1 VGAVA
6 FLLKG
11 YPRLSETFITR
22 EIHALEQRGLDV
34 RIYSLRRPTDR
45 ARHPLHDKIR
55 AVPRYLP
62 EYLHREP
69 LRVLRAWRQVSRRP
83 GHRHAWRAFVR
94 DLRRDFTRNRARR
107 FGQAL
112 VLIAELDSDI
122 KHLHAHFFHT
132 PGSVARYASLL
143 SGLPWSCSAHAKDIW
158 TQGEGEMREKLK
170 TCAWLVTCTR
180 HNAEFLSRLQS
191 RPGQVALVYHGLD
204 TVQFAPPESESPS
217 FAPQPPLPAPHAP
230 PSTSQPA
237 LSTSQPPPR
246 TLQLLSVGRAVP
258 KKGHEVLLRALARI
272 QDLDWR
278 FTHIG
283 GGPLLGQLRRRARR
297 LGMARRIHWRGA
309 QDSAAVLQA
318 YRAADIFV
326 LASCISG
333 DGDRDGLPNVLLEAQ
348 SQRVACIATRVSGIP
363 ELIDHGETGL
373 LVAQNDEAELA
384 RALRRLM
391 GDAGLRARLAAAG
404 FKKVRAEFPLERGI
418 DRLMEKFGA

>member
-1 VGAVA
+1 MRAVGAVA

-45 ARHPLHDKIR
+45 VRHPLHDKIR

-83 GHRHAWRAFVR
+83 GHRRAWRAFMR

-112 VLIAELDSDI
+112 VLTAELDSGI

-158 TQGEGEMREKLK
+158 TQGEDEMREKLK

-180 HNAEFLSRLQS
+180 HNAEFLGRLQS
-191 RPGQVALVYHGLD
+191 RPGQVALVYHGVD
-204 TVQFAPPESESPS
+204 IAQFAPPESES
-217 FAPQPPLPAPHAP
+217 
-230 PSTSQPA
+230 
-237 LSTSQPPPR
+237 LSSGAQPPPR

-258 KKGHEVLLRALARI
+258 KKGYEVLLRALARI

-283 GGPLLGQLRRRARR
+283 GGPLLGQLRRRAQR
-297 LGMARRIHWRGA
+297 LGIAKRIHWRGA
-309 QDSAAVLQA
+309 QASETVLRA
-318 YRAADIFV
+318 YRAADVFV

-348 SQRVACIATRVSGIP
+348 SQRVACVATRVSGIP

-373 LVAQNDEAELA
+373 LAAQNDDRELA
-384 RALRRLM
+384 RALRLLL
-391 GDAGLRARLAAAG
+391 GDAGLRAKLAAAG
-404 FKKVRAEFPLERGI
+404 YKKVREEFPLQRGI
-418 DRLMEKFGA
+418 GQLMEKFGAP

>member
-1 VGAVA
+1 MGAVA

-83 GHRHAWRAFVR
+83 GHRRAWRAFMR

-112 VLIAELDSDI
+112 VLTAELDSGI

-158 TQGEGEMREKLK
+158 TQGEDEMREKLK

-191 RPGQVALVYHGLD
+191 RPGQVALVYHGVD
-204 TVQFAPPESESPS
+204 IAQFAPPGSESPS
-217 FAPQPPLPAPHAP
+217 
-230 PSTSQPA
+230 
-237 LSTSQPPPR
+237 STSQPPPR

-258 KKGHEVLLRALARI
+258 KKGYEVLLRALARI

-283 GGPLLGQLRRRARR
+283 GGPLLGQLRRRAQR
-297 LGMARRIHWRGA
+297 LGIAKRIHWRGA
-309 QDSAAVLQA
+309 QASEAVLRA
-318 YRAADIFV
+318 YRAADVFV

-348 SQRVACIATRVSGIP
+348 SQRVACVATRVSGIP

-373 LVAQNDEAELA
+373 LAAQNDDRELA
-384 RALRRLM
+384 RALRLLL
-391 GDAGLRARLAAAG
+391 GDAGLRAKLAAAG
-404 FKKVRAEFPLERGI
+404 YKKVREEFPLQRGI
-418 DRLMEKFGA
+418 DQLMEKFGAP

>member
-1 VGAVA
+1 MRTVSAVA

-55 AVPRYLP
+55 AAPRYLP

-94 DLRRDFTRNRARR
+94 DLRRDFTRNRVRR

-112 VLIAELDSDI
+112 VLIAELDSGI

-158 TQGEGEMREKLK
+158 TQGEDEMREKLK

-191 RPGQVALVYHGLD
+191 RPGQVTLVYHGVD
-204 TVQFAPPESESPS
+204 PVQFAPPESAPPS
-217 FAPQPPLPAPHAP
+217 FAPQ
-230 PSTSQPA
+230 
-237 LSTSQPPPR
+237 PPR

-258 KKGHEVLLRALARI
+258 KKGHEVLLRALARM

-283 GGPLLGQLRRRARR
+283 GGPLLGQLQRRARA
-297 LGMARRIHWRGA
+297 LGIAQRIHWRGA
-309 QDSAAVLQA
+309 QNSETVLQA
-318 YRAADIFV
+318 YRAADVFV

-348 SQRVACIATRVSGIP
+348 SQRVACVATRVSGIP
-363 ELIDHGETGL
+363 ELIDHGKTGL
-373 LVAQNDEAELA
+373 LVAQNDAEELA
-384 RALRRLM
+384 RALRQLLA
-391 GDAGLRARLAAAG
+391 DAGLRARLAAAG
-404 FKKVRAEFPLERGI
+404 FKKVREEFPLERGI
-418 DRLMEKFGA
+418 DQLMEKFGAS

>member
-1 VGAVA
+1 VRAVGAVA
-6 FLLKG
+6 FILKG

-45 ARHPLHDKIR
+45 ARHPLHEKIR

-83 GHRHAWRAFVR
+83 GYRHASRPFIR
-94 DLRRDFTRNRARR
+94 DLRRDFSRNRARR

-112 VLIAELDSDI
+112 VLIAELDSGI
-122 KHLHAHFFHT
+122 QHLHAHFFHT

-170 TCAWLVTCTR
+170 PCAWLVTCTR

-217 FAPQPPLPAPHAP
+217 LAPQPPFPAPHAP
-230 PSTSQPA
+230 

-258 KKGHEVLLRALARI
+258 KKGYEILLRALARI

-283 GGPLLGQLRRRARR
+283 GGPLLGQLQRRARA
-297 LGMARRIHWRGA
+297 LGMAGRIHWRGA
-309 QDSAAVLQA
+309 QDSETVLQA
-318 YRAADIFV
+318 YRAADVFV

-348 SQRVACIATRVSGIP
+348 SQRVACVATRVSGIP

-373 LVAQNDEAELA
+373 LVAQNDDAELA
-384 RALRRLM
+384 RALRQLL
-391 GDAGLRARLAAAG
+391 GDAGLRGKLAAG
-404 FKKVRAEFPLERGI
+404 GYKKVRGEFPLERGI

>member
-6 FLLKG
+6 LILKG

-22 EIHALEQRGLDV
+22 EIHALERRGLDV

-45 ARHPLHDKIR
+45 ARHPLHEKIR

-83 GHRHAWRAFVR
+83 GYRHAWRAFIR

-112 VLIAELDSDI
+112 VLIAELDSGI
-122 KHLHAHFFHT
+122 QHLHAHFFHT

-204 TVQFAPPESESPS
+204 TAQFAPPESESPS
-217 FAPQPPLPAPHAP
+217 LAPQPPFPAPHAP
-230 PSTSQPA
+230 

-258 KKGHEVLLRALARI
+258 KKGYEILLRALARI

-283 GGPLLGQLRRRARR
+283 GGPLLGQLQRRARA
-297 LGMARRIHWRGA
+297 LGMAGRIHWRGA
-309 QDSAAVLQA
+309 QDSETVLQA
-318 YRAADIFV
+318 YRAADVFV

-348 SQRVACIATRVSGIP
+348 SQRVACVATRVSGIP

-373 LVAQNDEAELA
+373 LVAQNDDAALA
-384 RALRRLM
+384 RALRQLL
-391 GDAGLRARLAAAG
+391 GDAGLRAKLAAAG
-404 FKKVRAEFPLERGI
+404 YKKVRGEFPLERGI

>member
-1 VGAVA
+1 MKAVNAVA

-112 VLIAELDSDI
+112 VLIAELDSGI

-158 TQGEGEMREKLK
+158 TQGEDEMREKLK

-191 RPGQVALVYHGLD
+191 RPGQVTLVYHGVD
-204 TVQFAPPESESPS
+204 TVQFAPPEPEPPS
-217 FAPQPPLPAPHAP
+217 FD
-230 PSTSQPA
+230 
-237 LSTSQPPPR
+237 SQPPPR
-246 TLQLLSVGRAVP
+246 PLQLLSVGRAVP
-258 KKGHEVLLRALARI
+258 KKGYDVLLRALARL

-283 GGPLLGQLRRRARR
+283 GGPLLGQLQRRAQR
-297 LGMARRIHWRGA
+297 LGIAQRIHWRGA
-309 QDSAAVLQA
+309 QNSEAVLQA
-318 YRAADIFV
+318 YRAADVFV
-326 LASCISG
+326 LASCIGG

-348 SQRVACIATRVSGIP
+348 SQRVACVATRVSGIP
-363 ELIDHGETGL
+363 ELIDHGKTGL
-373 LVAQNDEAELA
+373 LVAQNDDEELA
-384 RALRRLM
+384 RALRQLL
-391 GDAGLRARLAAAG
+391 GDAGLRAKLAAAG
-404 FKKVRAEFPLERGI
+404 VKKVRGEFPLERGI
-418 DRLMEKFGA
+418 DQLMEKFGAP